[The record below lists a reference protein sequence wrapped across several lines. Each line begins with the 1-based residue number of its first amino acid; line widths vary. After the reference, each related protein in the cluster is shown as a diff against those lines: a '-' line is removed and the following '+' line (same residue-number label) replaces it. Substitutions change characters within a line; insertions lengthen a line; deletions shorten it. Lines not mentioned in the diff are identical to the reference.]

1 MRQDVVVHR
10 SIIPTLQKQ
19 AVLGEFEVISDY
31 RVNSRPAECILGQQ
45 ELYNEIFSQQKNE
58 RTNKTT
64 TKTQMCKVIL
74 VSHEVE

>member
-1 MRQDVVVHR
+1 MRQDVVIHR
-10 SIIPTLQKQ
+10 GIIPTLQKQ

-31 RVNSRPAECILGQQ
+31 RVNSRPEECILGQQ